1 MIKTIEDIIFEVS
14 QAITLVPGDIIF
26 SGTPAGVGAG
36 FTPPRYLK
44 AGDVV
49 ELEISG
55 IGTLINVFC
64 VGRMMDFIMYLD
76 PIPVQTNFFIGVVM
90 MLVGG
95 VVEITL
101 PNVSEDIRLMLSYFC
116 SMFAVYGMTIL
127 VERVAFKRVLP
138 VYNAKSGFNPVVLLL
153 GFILT
158 LSVAVILLPLEHLLS
173 PDSRTFSDGFGTFL
187 VVVLLAPIL
196 EEMVFRAR
204 LYNILS
210 RNTSPFISASL
221 SALAFGVVH
230 MEPIVIIE
238 ALFMGVIFSYFYLS
252 QRSIFTPIMLHIF
265 NNSVAYALIVLSY
278 NGESLRE
285 LIGSSADV
293 HIGVYL
299 LCSLIVMAGAVF
311 IIRFFVLEKR
321 RMRGIECQD
330 METIA
335 DHLDD
340 EEI

>member
-1 MIKTIEDIIFEVS
+1 MKRFFKS
-14 QAITLVPGDIIF
+14 
-26 SGTPAGVGAG
+26 VGILTM
-36 FTPPRYLK
+36 FLFLF
-44 AGDVV
+44 V
-49 ELEISG
+49 
-55 IGTLINVFC
+55 
-64 VGRMMDFIMYLD
+64 
-76 PIPVQTNFFIGVVM
+76 VVM

-95 VVEITL
+95 MVEITL
-101 PNVSEDIRLMLSYFC
+101 PNMSEDVRLMLAYFC
-116 SMFAVYGMTIL
+116 SMIAVYGMTIL

-187 VVVLLAPIL
+187 MVVFLAPIF

-230 MEPIVIIE
+230 LQPIVIIE

-252 QRSIFTPIMLHIF
+252 QRSIFTPIMLHMF
-265 NNSVAYALIVLSY
+265 NNSIAYALIVLSY
-278 NGESLRE
+278 RGETLHD
-285 LIGSSADV
+285 IVGDGGMAVVVYVVSA
-293 HIGVYL
+293 IIAI
-299 LCSLIVMAGAVF
+299 CGAVV
-311 IIRFFVLEKR
+311 IARFFKAEKR
-321 RMRGIECQD
+321 RGRGVECEGV
-330 METIA
+330 ETISMNIDVEQSA
-335 DHLDD
+335 
-340 EEI
+340 E

>member
-1 MIKTIEDIIFEVS
+1 MKRFYKS
-14 QAITLVPGDIIF
+14 
-26 SGTPAGVGAG
+26 VGILTM
-36 FTPPRYLK
+36 FLFLF
-44 AGDVV
+44 V
-49 ELEISG
+49 
-55 IGTLINVFC
+55 
-64 VGRMMDFIMYLD
+64 
-76 PIPVQTNFFIGVVM
+76 VVM

-101 PNVSEDIRLMLSYFC
+101 PNVSEDIRLMLAYFC
-116 SMFAVYGMTIL
+116 SMIAVYGMTIL
-127 VERVAFKRVLP
+127 IERMAFKRVLP

-210 RNTSPFISASL
+210 RNTSPFISALL
-221 SALAFGVVH
+221 SAIAFGVVH

-252 QRSIFTPIMLHIF
+252 QRSIFTPIMLHMF

-278 NGESLRE
+278 RGETLHDIVGGGE
-285 LIGSSADV
+285 MAV
-293 HIGVYL
+293 VVYL
-299 LCSLIVMAGAVF
+299 VCAIIAICGAVV
-311 IIRFFVLEKR
+311 IARFFNAENR
-321 RMRGIECQD
+321 RSRGVECEGIEVIANPL
-330 METIA
+330 ETE
-335 DHLDD
+335 LPRSNKQ
-340 EEI
+340 

>member
-1 MIKTIEDIIFEVS
+1 MKRFYKS
-14 QAITLVPGDIIF
+14 
-26 SGTPAGVGAG
+26 VGILTM
-36 FTPPRYLK
+36 FLF
-44 AGDVV
+44 
-49 ELEISG
+49 
-55 IGTLINVFC
+55 LIV
-64 VGRMMDFIMYLD
+64 
-76 PIPVQTNFFIGVVM
+76 VVM

-101 PNVSEDIRLMLSYFC
+101 PNVSEDIRLMLAYFC
-116 SMFAVYGMTIL
+116 SMIAVYGMTIL
-127 VERVAFKRVLP
+127 IERVAFKRVLP
-138 VYNAKSGFNPVVLLL
+138 VYNAKSGFNPVVLLW

-278 NGESLRE
+278 RGETMHDIVGGGE
-285 LIGSSADV
+285 MAV
-293 HIGVYL
+293 AVYVV
-299 LCSLIVMAGAVF
+299 CAIIAICGAVV
-311 IIRFFVLEKR
+311 IARFFNAEKR
-321 RMRGIECQD
+321 RSRGVECEGIEV
-330 METIA
+330 IA
-335 DHLDD
+335 DPL
-340 EEI
+340 ETELPAE

>member
-1 MIKTIEDIIFEVS
+1 MKRFYKS
-14 QAITLVPGDIIF
+14 
-26 SGTPAGVGAG
+26 VGILTM
-36 FTPPRYLK
+36 FLFLF
-44 AGDVV
+44 V
-49 ELEISG
+49 
-55 IGTLINVFC
+55 
-64 VGRMMDFIMYLD
+64 
-76 PIPVQTNFFIGVVM
+76 VVM

-116 SMFAVYGMTIL
+116 SMIAVYGMTIL
-127 VERVAFKRVLP
+127 IERVAFKRVLP

-210 RNTSPFISASL
+210 RNTSPLISASL
-221 SALAFGVVH
+221 SAIAFGVVH

-278 NGESLRE
+278 RGETLHDIVGGGE
-285 LIGSSADV
+285 MAV
-293 HIGVYL
+293 AVYVV
-299 LCSLIVMAGAVF
+299 CAIIAICGAVV
-311 IIRFFVLEKR
+311 IARFFNAEKR
-321 RMRGIECQD
+321 RSRGVECEGIEVIAEPL
-330 METIA
+330 ETELPA
-335 DHLDD
+335 
-340 EEI
+340 E